1 MSSNVSIQS
10 AIVTGGS
17 KGIGAAVSTHLAA
30 QGVAVVVNYASDKS
44 TADQLVAQIR
54 ETGGTAHA
62 IGADVSNAADF
73 KRLFEEAEALVG
85 PVGLLVNNA
94 GAMSPM
100 RIADA
105 SDDFFH
111 RLFALNVQGTF
122 NGCRLAA
129 TRLADGG
136 AIINISSSVVGMSPP
151 GYGLYCATKAAV
163 EAITRSLS
171 KELGARGIRVNA
183 VAPGPTDTTLLS
195 NANSE
200 ERLQGYRDATPLG
213 RLGAPDDIAGVI
225 AFLSRPDAGWIN
237 GQVIRVNGGIIA

>member
-1 MSSNVSIQS
+1 MSSKVSIQS

-44 TADQLVAQIR
+44 AADQLVAQIR

-105 SDDFFH
+105 PDDFFH

-225 AFLSRPDAGWIN
+225 AFLARPDAGWIN

>member
-1 MSSNVSIQS
+1 MSSKVSIQS

-30 QGVAVVVNYASDKS
+30 QGVAVVVNYASDRS
-44 TADQLVAQIR
+44 AADQLVAQIR

-105 SDDFFH
+105 PDDFFH

-225 AFLSRPDAGWIN
+225 AFLARPDAGWIN